1 MVGLHARRRGSPV
14 LANVTTAGGAINT
27 VTTGVELGFIPNA
40 VMFIIDVTAAATDVG
55 DTLNITI
62 KTLIGAKW
70 HPIYQS
76 SEYLGNGG
84 THIEISDRNL
94 AARAP
99 TYGTTSG
106 RALAGN
112 STRGGVGAAEGGAE
126 CAAAGWRPPRGSSR
140 HRRPYPRGPGP
151 PSWARR

>member
-1 MVGLHARRRGSPV
+1 MVELHARRRGSPV

-62 KTLIGAKW
+62 ETLIGAKW

-84 THIEISDRNL
+84 THIESSDRIL
-94 AARAP
+94 AALAQ
-99 TYGTTSG
+99 TDDTTF
-106 RALAGN
+106 
-112 STRGGVGAAEGGAE
+112 GGALG
-126 CAAAGWRPPRGSSR
+126 ANSKRDVMGVAYRVAYIQVDADGDASFTFTVHAVVS
-140 HRRPYPRGPGP
+140 
-151 PSWARR
+151 